1 LSQTR
6 FKRKLNENG
15 VIDSNSVIFHFL
27 LPSLFAAIFSGILQG
42 VSQTSASASLATF
55 NSTTST
61 TTPSTVNYASL
72 VGAGR
77 DSTVQGAYQM
87 AGWAISV
94 GSGAVAGLIIGVIYR
109 LLNDNFT
116 EGKHFFNDFTLFEY
130 PKMENNNENQA
141 DGQNPPAAVQA
152 DVSESR
158 KAL

>member
-1 LSQTR
+1 
-6 FKRKLNENG
+6 
-15 VIDSNSVIFHFL
+15 
-27 LPSLFAAIFSGILQG
+27 
-42 VSQTSASASLATF
+42 
-55 NSTTST
+55 
-61 TTPSTVNYASL
+61 
-72 VGAGR
+72 
-77 DSTVQGAYQM
+77 M